1 MLFEIYN
8 SRVGKGKSCYRPEAV
23 KGMLPEIYNSG
34 VGKVGGEGGRPGDQ
48 HSSQFAVAGSCVG

>member
-8 SRVGKGKSCYRPEAV
+8 SRVGKGKSYYRPEAV

-34 VGKVGGEGGRPGDQ
+34 VGKVGGEGG
-48 HSSQFAVAGSCVG
+48 